1 MHQILLE
8 RFGFESFRGR
18 QLEIVRHV
26 SMGIDGLIVMPTGA
40 GKSLCYQLPA
50 LARGFTI
57 VVSPLL
63 ALMKD
68 QVDALLEKGIRATF
82 INSSISTSERRA
94 RIRQVQNGEW
104 ELLYVAPERFTPE
117 FIEQMKS
124 VDIRLL
130 AIDEAHCLSQWGH
143 DFRPDYLR

>member
-1 MHQILLE
+1 MYDNSNSPTDTSEIDEILHQVLFE
-8 RFGFESFRGR
+8 RFGFQSFRGR
-18 QLEIVRHV
+18 QLEIVRNV
-26 SMGIDGLIVMPTGA
+26 SLGFDGLVVMPTGA

-104 ELLYVAPERFTPE
+104 ELLYVAPERFYP
-117 FIEQMKS
+117 
-124 VDIRLL
+124 
-130 AIDEAHCLSQWGH
+130 
-143 DFRPDYLR
+143 

>member
-1 MHQILLE
+1 
-8 RFGFESFRGR
+8 
-18 QLEIVRHV
+18 
-26 SMGIDGLIVMPTGA
+26 
-40 GKSLCYQLPA
+40 
-50 LARGFTI
+50 
-57 VVSPLL
+57 
-63 ALMKD
+63 MKD

-82 INSSISTSERRA
+82 INSSISTSERRN

-143 DFRPDYLR
+143 DFRPDYLRLGKVRRALGHVPNDCTDGNSHARSARRHHADLGYTASQTVYLRF